1 MLDDPL
7 FYSKHNS
14 TINRQIQEMSSAGG
28 TDVSKQSVE
37 DVRASVVESLLLLFW
52 TSKYWVGAI
61 KSE

>member
-1 MLDDPL
+1 MSQTEVLDDPL

-37 DVRASVVESLLLLFW
+37 DVSVVESLLLLFW
-52 TSKYWVGAI
+52 T
-61 KSE
+61 